1 MATNVATTMESVVQ
15 DLRLYWGRAYAEA
28 SMTWD
33 LFSGGTKAATLALLD
48 KQRGYIDQ
56 LEGSLRTRVL
66 AGDATYPFSR
76 WASFAQDVRGAI
88 AQVIGDRSSWSL
100 AGVLSS
106 TVTQTAKDVSKLAQ
120 QVPKALEQTPTV
132 LWAIAAALIAYA
144 VISVTRVVR

>member
-1 MATNVATTMESVVQ
+1 MDSVVQ
-15 DLRLYWGRAYAEA
+15 DLRLYWGRAYAEV

-33 LFSGGTKAATLALLD
+33 LFSGGTKSATLALLD

-106 TVTQTAKDVSKLAQ
+106 TVTQTAKDVATGAKQVGSAVVDYGPSAVLA
-120 QVPKALEQTPTV
+120 VVVGLV
-132 LWAIAAALIAYA
+132 AYA
-144 VISVTRVVR
+144 VISVARVVR